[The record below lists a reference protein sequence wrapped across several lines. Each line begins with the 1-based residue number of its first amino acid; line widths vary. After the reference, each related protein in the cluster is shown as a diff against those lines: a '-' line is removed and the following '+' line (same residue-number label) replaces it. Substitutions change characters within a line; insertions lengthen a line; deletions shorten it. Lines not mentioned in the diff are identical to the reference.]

1 MIDAFGAWTPETL
14 PLHTTTISQHLAN
27 ALSGAQTRLLVVG
40 GAGSLYVDPE
50 HKTQLYQTPDFP
62 NEYVVTASA

>member
-14 PLHTTTISQHLAN
+14 PLYTTTLQHLADV
-27 ALSGAQTRLLVVG
+27 LSGTQAHLLVVG
-40 GAGSLYVDPE
+40 GAGSLCVDPE
-50 HKTQLYQTPDFP
+50 HKTQPYQTPDFP